1 MLSYRSQ
8 IISRTS
14 REAVKRSVELVVSPR
29 TWGRAMACEVFDD
42 VAFYWFLFSVMVM
55 VIVPMSYSFL
65 STLQLRPP
73 ADWTRQLDSCKAA
86 APSPAPPPAAA
97 AA

>member
-1 MLSYRSQ
+1 
-8 IISRTS
+8 
-14 REAVKRSVELVVSPR
+14 
-29 TWGRAMACEVFDD
+29 MAFEVFDD

-86 APSPAPPPAAA
+86 APPPARPPAAPSGSGSLAVTAGRRRLPRGLPGRRHSPPPPAR
-97 AA
+97 

>member
-1 MLSYRSQ
+1 
-8 IISRTS
+8 
-14 REAVKRSVELVVSPR
+14 
-29 TWGRAMACEVFDD
+29 MAFEVFDD

-55 VIVPMSYSFL
+55 LIVPMSYSFL